1 MRCPHFV
8 YCCGFY
14 SAVKRAATKNPR
26 RDSSPACYNRRSFD
40 PGRGRRSDHGERMT
54 TSRYKLRFWGA
65 RGTVPAPSAD
75 KLVFGGN
82 TSCLSVAIS
91 DGEHIILDCGT
102 GVRLLGNSL
111 AQQTSDVPVRYHI
124 FLTHY
129 HFDHVEGLPLFQPL
143 YDPNSRITIHGFE
156 TGGQSVRQVLESLI
170 RPPYF
175 PVSLAAV
182 PSQVDYVTVDSTP
195 RVIGGVTVEALGL
208 THPDGSLSF
217 RLDSGDRR
225 IVYATDHEHGVEETD
240 RALVEF
246 ARDADHLIYDT
257 TYMRAEY
264 EALRRGWGHST
275 WYAAVQIARAAKVK
289 TLILFHHHPEHTD
302 DELRELLRV
311 TSAEFPS
318 TEAAREGLELPL

>member
-1 MRCPHFV
+1 MN
-8 YCCGFY
+8 
-14 SAVKRAATKNPR
+14 RATTKNHR
-26 RDSSPACYNRRSFD
+26 RDSSPACYNRRSFEPD
-40 PGRGRRSDHGERMT
+40 RGRPWDHGEPMT
-54 TSRYKLRFWGA
+54 TLRYKLRFWGA
-65 RGTVPAPSAD
+65 RGTVPTPSAD

-91 DGEHIILDCGT
+91 DREHIILDCGT

-111 AQQTSDVPVRYHI
+111 AQHTSDVPARYHI

-156 TGGQSVRQVLESLI
+156 TGGQSVQEILESLI

-182 PSQVDYVTVDSTP
+182 PSQVDYVAVDYKP
-195 RVIGGVTVEALGL
+195 RVIAGVTVGALWL
-208 THPDGSLSF
+208 NHPDGCLSF

-246 ARDADHLIYDT
+246 SRDADYLIYDT

-264 EALRRGWGHST
+264 EAMRRGWGHST
-275 WYAAVQIARAAKVK
+275 WYAAVQMATAAKVK
-289 TLILFHHHPEHTD
+289 NLILFHHHPEHTD

-311 TSAEFPS
+311 TSDEFPS
-318 TEAAREGLELPL
+318 TEVAREGLELPL